1 VRGIGCRRAAVAT
14 VLLLALSGCTPGA
27 GEQSRF
33 EDDAQHLAAPSGL
46 QVKDPPT
53 LLCPTF
59 SGDCTDPT
67 VVATWM
73 PVDLSPDA
81 GDLCTTYL
89 AWASALGVDRIFVS
103 TELDWPGWY
112 DKQAHALVIT
122 GAVETVAIE
131 DAAATCA
138 TAVQHTLDLPE
149 GAGQHDRTEVIGITG
164 VDGVAGGLLVTRLM
178 PPRSVPDAAPLDN
191 GVPFMVAAAY
201 VLV

>member
-1 VRGIGCRRAAVAT
+1 MRGNSRRSAVVAT
-14 VLLLALSGCTPGA
+14 VLLLALTGCAPGA

-33 EDDAQHLAAPSGL
+33 EDEAQNLAPPSGL

-53 LLCPTF
+53 LVCPALA
-59 SGDCTDPT
+59 GECTDST
-67 VVATWM
+67 VVATWI

-81 GDLCTTYL
+81 GELCATYL
-89 AWASALGVDRIFVS
+89 AWASEVGVERIFVS

-122 GAVETVAIE
+122 GAVDTVAI
-131 DAAATCA
+131 DDGAATCA

-178 PPRSVPDAAPLDN
+178 PPRAVPDAAPLDN
-191 GVPFMVAAAY
+191 GIPFMIAAVY

>member
-1 VRGIGCRRAAVAT
+1 M
-14 VLLLALSGCTPGA
+14 LLLALTGCTPGA

-33 EDDAQHLAAPSGL
+33 EDEAQDLAVPAGL

-53 LLCPTF
+53 LVCPTL
-59 SGDCTDPT
+59 SGDCPDPT

-81 GDLCTTYL
+81 GELCATYL
-89 AWASALGVDRIFVS
+89 TWATEVGVERIFIS
-103 TELDWPGWY
+103 NELDWPGWY
-112 DKQAHALVIT
+112 DKEAHALVIT
-122 GAVETVAIE
+122 GAVDTVAIA
-131 DAAATCA
+131 DAATTCA

-164 VDGVAGGLLVTRLM
+164 VSGVAGGLLVTRLM
-178 PPRSVPDAAPLDN
+178 PPRSVPDAAPHDN
-191 GVPFMVAAAY
+191 GVPFMIAAAY